1 MGLIDFVKR
10 AGKRLGIGGDDD
22 KAPSADELR
31 KEVESHGFDTK
42 DVEIDVKGD
51 EVELRGQKMADELR
65 EKFIVAVGN
74 IAGVARVNDQIE
86 AGTKGPEGAS
96 GVAGAAGS
104 DFHTV
109 AKGETLWGISK
120 QHYGNGAHYD
130 EIFEANRPMLSDPD
144 KIYPG
149 QVLRIPKR

>member
-22 KAPSADELR
+22 DKAPTADALR
-31 KEVESHGFDTK
+31 KEVESHGLDAK

-51 EVELRGQKMADELR
+51 EVELRGQQMADELR
-65 EKFIVAVGN
+65 EKIIVAVGN
-74 IAGVARVNDQIE
+74 VAGVARVNDRIE
-86 AGTKGPEGAS
+86 AAKEED
-96 GVAGAAGS
+96 GS
-104 DFHTV
+104 TYHTV

-120 QHYGNGAHYD
+120 THYDNGALYT

-149 QVLRIPKR
+149 QVLRIPRR

>member
-10 AGKRLGIGGDDD
+10 AGKRLGIGGDDE
-22 KAPSADELR
+22 KAPSADDLR
-31 KEVESHGFDTK
+31 KEVESHGLDAK

-51 EVELRGQKMADELR
+51 EVELRGKKMADELR
-65 EKFIVAVGN
+65 EKIILAVGN

-86 AGTKGPEGAS
+86 ATTEGAE
-96 GVAGAAGS
+96 GATGAAGTEGS
-104 DFHTV
+104 AFHTV

-120 QHYGNGAHYD
+120 QHYDNGSHYN

>member
-10 AGKRLGIGGDDD
+10 AGKRLGIGDDDD
-22 KAPSADELR
+22 KAPSAKDLR
-31 KEVESHGFDTK
+31 KEVESHGLDVK

-51 EVELRGQKMADELR
+51 EVELRGKQMADELR
-65 EKFIVAVGN
+65 EKIIVAVGN
-74 IAGVARVNDQIE
+74 IAGVARVNDRIE
-86 AGTKGPEGAS
+86 AAKKED
-96 GVAGAAGS
+96 GS
-104 DFHTV
+104 TFHTV

-120 QHYGNGAHYD
+120 KHYDNGAHYN

-149 QVLRIPKR
+149 QVLRIPPR